1 MSSASIINR
10 LSAATIHKIAAGEV
24 IEDAAV
30 VCASLVK
37 GKTAPAKALKG
48 EIRGDNFVVPLTE

>member
-1 MSSASIINR
+1 V
-10 LSAATIHKIAAGEV
+10 TIPAGEV

-30 VCASLVK
+30 VRASLVE
-37 GKTAPAKALKG
+37 GRSPPAKALKG